1 MAFDFS
7 DFYIIYPGHPRFND
21 TQIIEDDLIRVIIQ
35 KWELMIFTNK
45 GELFCDP
52 EFGGDLPKYLHETRL
67 SAETIES
74 ELRDQVGKYIQELES
89 INYTLQINFYE
100 DPERYQ
106 EYMEINFQ
114 ISDYEVYAIVT

>member
-21 TQIIEDDLIRVIIQ
+21 LQIIEDDLIRVIIQ
-35 KWELMIFTNK
+35 KWELMVFTNR

-52 EFGGDLPKYLHETRL
+52 EFGGDLPRYLHETRL

-74 ELRDQVGKYIQELES
+74 DLRQQIRTYIPEIES
-89 INYTLQINFYE
+89 INYTLQVNFYE
-100 DPERYQ
+100 DPENYQ

-114 ISDYEVYAIVT
+114 ISDYEVYAVVT

>member
-1 MAFDFS
+1 MAFDFT
-7 DFYIIYPGHPRFND
+7 DFYIIYLGHPRFND

-35 KWELMIFTNK
+35 KWELMIFTNR

-74 ELRDQVGKYIQELES
+74 ELRSQIREYIKELES
-89 INYTLQINFYE
+89 IEYTLKVNFYE

-106 EYMEINFQ
+106 DYMEINFQ
-114 ISDYEVYAIVT
+114 ISDYNVYAVIT

>member
-21 TQIIEDDLIRVIIQ
+21 IQIIEDDVIRVIIQ

-74 ELRDQVGKYIQELES
+74 ELRAQVREYINELES
-89 INYTLQINFYE
+89 INYTLQVNFYE

-114 ISDYEVYAIVT
+114 IADYEVYAVVT